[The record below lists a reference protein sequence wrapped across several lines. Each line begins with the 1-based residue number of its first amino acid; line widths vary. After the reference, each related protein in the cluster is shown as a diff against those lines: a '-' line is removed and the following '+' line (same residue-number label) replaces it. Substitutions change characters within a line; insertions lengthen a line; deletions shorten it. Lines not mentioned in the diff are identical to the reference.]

1 MSEFAASDETL
12 LLLLDEEQQRSGE
25 AVSLS
30 YLAQLGEVGG
40 QACLEAM
47 RRLEQRGLVRVDGV
61 AGYPHESAAVVT
73 AGGKEEAATL
83 NVPTPLGPVAQYV
96 EGLDDLQRAVL
107 DDVAE
112 QEQRIRGPAI
122 TRSDIRIRVRAHYSD
137 ATAETVTQVIADLS
151 SRSYLQVAGEKHHGV
166 MLRGLLASS
175 WGLNAIH
182 IVNGTIELLLST
194 PSTTKSPR
202 RSYSWRMLRKAAAL
216 HQGTFNLACLSVT
229 LTALGKGLFPVTDET
244 GVGLGWVVPD
254 DLDILLERAQGSALI
269 HIHNVLASTSGD
281 GDAAERTKPALA
293 ARLTN
298 GDAPR
303 AGDTRPASD
312 REPPPSNFAPPP
324 DTYDV
329 AISYA
334 GEDVVIAGELASL
347 LRDRGLDVFFGEEKR
362 AELLG
367 RNLHDELHAIY
378 GARSRFGILIA
389 SRHYAT
395 KPWTT
400 LERQA
405 MQARAFERSAEDTL
419 LVLRLDDTPI
429 PGLLTTMSY
438 ETPARGLERIADL
451 VVTKLASSTAPR
463 AAAVSS
469 AAKPHKPLVA
479 LGPGILAEGD
489 VIGTHG
495 TRWTLELGTFVRG
508 DQAVLAALGAT
519 FAAAARDDR
528 YVVVQSLGMGAVLA
542 APIRWERK
550 SSVIVVDC
558 EVAPLHPRTSIH
570 EDGSDLAIDMTR
582 VPFRFDPSR
591 RVSGVERMA
600 QQLSFVLGWCKGGW
614 GAGCEHGSHVPR
626 WVRDHGQERLAD
638 FIAIEIARIAAVTYY
653 STLDRSDAVVF
664 PAIER
669 VLAVELCPPPAEGWC
684 AADVT
689 LRLAG
694 LEPSWTGTI
703 HVCLSTGHLG
713 PKPDRGQSEP

>member
-12 LLLLDEEQQRSGE
+12 LLLLDEQQARSGD

-40 QACLEAM
+40 KACLEAL
-47 RRLEQRGLVRVDGV
+47 RRLEQRGLVRVAD
-61 AGYPHESAAVVT
+61 ATAYSRESAAVVT
-73 AGGKEEAATL
+73 AGGKEEAAML
-83 NVPTPLGPVAQYV
+83 NVPTPLGPVAEFV
-96 EGLDDLQRAVL
+96 GGLGDLQRAVL
-107 DDVAE
+107 DDVVE

-122 TRSDIRIRVRAHYSD
+122 TRSDIRMRVRVHYAD
-137 ATAETVTQVIADLS
+137 VTAETVTQVINDLS
-151 SRSYLQVAGEKHHGV
+151 SRSYLQVAGENHHGV
-166 MLRGLLASS
+166 MLRGLLASR

-182 IVNGTIELLLST
+182 IVDGTLQFLGTRSA
-194 PSTTKSPR
+194 SKSPR
-202 RSYSWRMLRKAAAL
+202 RNYSWRTLRKAAAL
-216 HQGTFNLACLSVT
+216 HQGTFNLAYLSVT
-229 LTALGKGLFPVTDET
+229 LTGLGGGLFPVTDEM
-244 GVGLGWVVPD
+244 GGGLGWVVPD
-254 DLDILLERAQGSALI
+254 DLDILLERAQGSALL
-269 HIHNVLASTSGD
+269 HIHSVLASTDAD
-281 GDAAERTKPALA
+281 GDAAERTKPALG
-293 ARLTN
+293 ARLASGET
-298 GDAPR
+298 PR
-303 AGDTRPASD
+303 SGETRPA
-312 REPPPSNFAPPP
+312 PPPE
-324 DTYDV
+324 TYDV

-334 GEDVVIAGELASL
+334 GEDVLVAGELASL
-347 LRDRGLDVFFGEEKR
+347 LRHRGLDVFFGEEQR

-395 KPWTT
+395 KPWAA

-405 MQARAFERSAEDTL
+405 MQARAFERSAEDSL

-429 PGLLTTMSY
+429 PGLLATMSY

-451 VVTKLASSTAPR
+451 VVAKLGRSTAPR
-463 AAAVSS
+463 PASATS

-479 LGPGILAEGD
+479 LGPAILAEGD

-495 TRWTLELGTFVRG
+495 TRWTLEVGTFVRG
-508 DQAVLAALGAT
+508 DQAVLAALGTT

-550 SSVIVVDC
+550 NPVIVVDC

-570 EDGSDLAIDMTR
+570 KDGSDLAIDMTR

-600 QQLSFVLGWCKGGW
+600 QQLSFVLSWCKGGW

-669 VLAVELCPPPAEGWC
+669 VLAVELCPPPADGWC

-713 PKPDRGQSEP
+713 PKPDRGQFQP